1 MPRLLFSVV
10 QYAACS
16 FLLLSVAHAQMSL
29 SEADK
34 QELLDAHNRLRG
46 MVNPLATNMER
57 MVSWAAL
64 LALTKYFLADAWL
77 NYET

>member
-1 MPRLLFSVV
+1 MPRLLCSVV

-16 FLLLSVAHAQMSL
+16 FVLLSVTHAQMSL

-46 MVNPLATNMER
+46 MVSPLATNMER

-64 LALTKYFLADAWL
+64 LSGIKAPRFLLHALI
-77 NYET
+77 